1 MERGDWNEG
10 TVGAFHL
17 SRLVRANRPLFHLTT
32 LIQGE
37 KGIRLNQTGSCLLT
51 AEKGLIAPD
60 PWNLFRVMPAKGNP
74 SQTARTPVRFLM
86 PPVKWRVCCA

>member
-1 MERGDWNEG
+1 MERGDGSRVPRDEIG
-10 TVGAFHL
+10 TRE
-17 SRLVRANRPLFHLTT
+17 SLFHLT

-74 SQTARTPVRFLM
+74 SQTARTPVRFFDA